1 MRDYIKGLL
10 QRDVPSLKLFRLLP
24 SGSVASS
31 TAQILRSM
39 NAKVGFFSFNF
50 SIPNL
55 QSFALMRQRIKGPTP
70 SIRLLSESSKWFEKS
85 RLYETLVEIQS
96 TQSIH
101 SPQYTDLILLRTVS
115 KDKDPIHRAGF
126 IIY

>member
-1 MRDYIKGLL
+1 MVR
-10 QRDVPSLKLFRLLP
+10 
-24 SGSVASS
+24 
-31 TAQILRSM
+31 
-39 NAKVGFFSFNF
+39 
-50 SIPNL
+50 
-55 QSFALMRQRIKGPTP
+55 
-70 SIRLLSESSKWFEKS
+70 EKS
-85 RLYETLVEIQS
+85 LDKTLVEIQS